1 MMLQDSFKPD
11 FSTPSRCGANLDLKH
26 MRKAFEQAARMLLC
40 SAMNSNDAYT
50 IHTDYDEILKE
61 VNGLEG
67 ESQTFKKA
75 TVGIIDALRNTSV
88 RLKPLMSRQLFEQ
101 DEGVLWKNY
110 QQLQEERLSILDFSH
125 EWNYLKETS
134 SNPKSELDAQIRDA
148 IDELVEHITVLEETL
163 RAHID
168 IIEIQSSRRLSLIAI
183 VLSVII
189 SYLAVWYFLVKDFI
203 LNVVFSGGLSPDLN
217 YIMTLLSLAP
227 IFFVIA
233 WGWRER
239 VKT

>member
-1 MMLQDSFKPD
+1 MI
-11 FSTPSRCGANLDLKH
+11 
-26 MRKAFEQAARMLLC
+26 
-40 SAMNSNDAYT
+40 SNDAYA
-50 IHTDYDEILKE
+50 IHTDYEEILRR

-67 ESQTFKKA
+67 ESQSFKRA
-75 TVGIIDALRNTSV
+75 SVGIIDALRNTSV
-88 RLKPLMSRQLFEQ
+88 RLKPLMNRQSSEQ
-101 DEGVLWKNY
+101 DERVLWNDY
-110 QQLQEERLSILDFSH
+110 RQLQEEKLLILDLSH
-125 EWNYLKETS
+125 EWNHLKETS
-134 SNPKSELDAQIRDA
+134 SNPKTELDAQIRDA

-189 SYLAVWYFLVKDFI
+189 SYLAVWYFLVRDFI

-217 YIMTLLSLAP
+217 YIMILLSLAP
-227 IFFVIA
+227 IFCVIA